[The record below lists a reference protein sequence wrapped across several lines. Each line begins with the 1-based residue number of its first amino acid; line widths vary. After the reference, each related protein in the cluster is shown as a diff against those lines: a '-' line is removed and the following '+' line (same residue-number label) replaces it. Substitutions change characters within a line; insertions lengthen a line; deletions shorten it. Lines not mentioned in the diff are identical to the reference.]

1 METHRDDLSKRAF
14 TGLSC
19 SLHPD
24 AGTRKAVEVAILRTQ
39 QILANAN
46 LLTPSDALAVAGKT
60 AREKET
66 LFSIAR
72 AVAWETDTDQD
83 EILCRLGEKF
93 PDFA

>member
-1 METHRDDLSKRAF
+1 METHHDDTPKRAF
-14 TGLSC
+14 TGLTC

-24 AGTRKAVEVAILRTQ
+24 ALTRKAAELAIARAERALSG
-39 QILANAN
+39 A
-46 LLTPSDALAVAGKT
+46 LLLSPSEALALAGKI

-72 AVAWETDTDQD
+72 AVAWETGTDQD

-93 PDFA
+93 PDFS

>member
-1 METHRDDLSKRAF
+1 METNRDDVPKRAF
-14 TGLSC
+14 TGLCC

-24 AGTRKAVEVAILRTQ
+24 ALTLKAAAAGIARVERALSEGR
-39 QILANAN
+39 
-46 LLTPSDALAVAGKT
+46 LLSPSEALALAGKT

-72 AVAWETDTDQD
+72 TVGWEMGADED

>member
-1 METHRDDLSKRAF
+1 METHRDDMSKRAF
-14 TGLSC
+14 TGSAC

-24 AGTRKAVEVAILRTQ
+24 AATRKAAEVAIARTE
-39 QILANAN
+39 QILTSGH
-46 LLTPSDALAVAGKT
+46 LLTPGDALALAGKA

-72 AVAWETDTDQD
+72 AVAWETGTDQD